1 MHFPRTLR
9 LFALRGW
16 AENLIV
22 SGGGAPK
29 EMKYK
34 EKLDFFLKILISLF
48 FDININEDLKIEPIL
63 SLIFPVCYIYF

>member
-16 AENLIV
+16 AENLIE
-22 SGGGAPK
+22 SGGGALK

-34 EKLDFFLKILISLF
+34 EKIRYFSTNSDPPFF
-48 FDININEDLKIEPIL
+48 
-63 SLIFPVCYIYF
+63 